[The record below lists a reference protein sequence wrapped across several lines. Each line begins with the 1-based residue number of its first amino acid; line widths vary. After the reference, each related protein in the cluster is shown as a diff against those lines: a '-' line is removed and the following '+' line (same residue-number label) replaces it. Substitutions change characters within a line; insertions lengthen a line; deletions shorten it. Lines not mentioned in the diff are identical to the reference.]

1 LREEHAER
9 LMAERTVTEAI
20 VERLL
25 DAGAR
30 LIYGVPGGECNLDF
44 IAAATKLG
52 ARFVLTRNETAAAIM
67 ACVTAELTGALGVA
81 MTTRGPGLAAAAN
94 GTAYAALDRAPLLLI
109 ADGYEDDQTYVSHQ
123 RVDQEAL
130 LAPLTKASSRLSGGN
145 PLDELERLLASA
157 LAQPPGPVYLEVAG
171 SRVRAAAPAASGAQA
186 RGAEPPPP
194 DAAALARARD
204 WLARSKRPLVLAG
217 LQARLPGRPEALRAL
232 LAAKRVPVLTTYKAK
247 GVASDHDPLV
257 LGHYIGGVA
266 EEAAMRAADLLLL
279 YGFDPVEGPPQ
290 PWRYPS
296 TPVVELAEHALQH
309 PLLRASAGVVGDIGA
324 SLASLADSIRPQWA
338 DAEIAGWKRSVSSAA
353 RVSVGAGVSPQ
364 HVVDA
369 AYAALPADCRITLDA
384 GAHMLPVLHLWR
396 SAEPNQSLISRGLS
410 TMGFALPAAIASC
423 LAEPRR
429 RAVAFTG
436 DGGLMMCLGEL
447 GTAIQEKCAPIVVVF
462 NDSALTLIGVKQRR
476 RRLAPAGVGFVDVD
490 FAQIARGFGWD
501 AQRVERSAQ
510 LRPAFERAAAGSRA
524 TLIDVVI
531 DPSEYD
537 AQILALRG

>member
-1 LREEHAER
+1 
-9 LMAERTVTEAI
+9 MAERTVTEAL
-20 VERLL
+20 VERLM
-25 DAGAR
+25 DAGVR

-44 IAAATKLG
+44 IAAADKLG

-67 ACVTAELTGALGVA
+67 ACVTAELTGTPGVA
-81 MTTRGPGLAAAAN
+81 MTTRGPGLAAAVN

-109 ADGYEDDQTYVSHQ
+109 ADGYEDSDTHISHQ
-123 RVDQEAL
+123 RVDQTAM
-130 LAPLTKASSRLSGGN
+130 LAPLTKASSHLRGADPIG
-145 PLDELERLLASA
+145 ELERLLASA
-157 LAQPPGPVYLEVAG
+157 TAQPPGPVYLEVAG
-171 SRVRAAAPAASGAQA
+171 SRIRGAAPVAAAAPPRKAGSTTL
-186 RGAEPPPP
+186 
-194 DAAALARARD
+194 DAAGIARARD
-204 WLARSKRPLVLAG
+204 LLSRAKRPLVLAG
-217 LQARLPGRPEALRAL
+217 LQARLPGRPGALREL

-247 GVASDHDPLV
+247 GVVSDHDPLV

-266 EEAAMRAADLLLL
+266 EEAAMRAADLLVL

-290 PWRYPS
+290 KWRYPS
-296 TPVVELAEHALQH
+296 TPTLELTEHAFEH
-309 PLLRASAGVVGDIGA
+309 PLISATDTVIGDIGTA
-324 SLASLADSIRPQWA
+324 LTLLVDSIRPQWT
-338 DAEIAGWKRSVSSAA
+338 DAEIAALKHSIGSAA
-353 RVSVGAGVSPQ
+353 RVPVGAGISPQ

-384 GAHMLPVLHLWR
+384 GAFMLPVLHLWR

-423 LAEPRR
+423 LAEPKR

-436 DGGLMMCLGEL
+436 DGGLMMCLGEF

-476 RRLAPAGVGFVDVD
+476 RRLAPGGVDFVDVD
-490 FAQIARGFGWD
+490 FAQTARGFGWD
-501 AQRVERSAQ
+501 AHRVERSEDLQ
-510 LRPAFERAAAGSRA
+510 PAFAKAAASQRA

>member
-1 LREEHAER
+1 
-9 LMAERTVTEAI
+9 MAERTITEAL
-20 VERLL
+20 VQRLA
-25 DAGAR
+25 DAGVR

-44 IAAATKLG
+44 IAAADKLG
-52 ARFVLTRNETAAAIM
+52 VRFVLTRNETAAAIM
-67 ACVTAELTGALGVA
+67 ACVTAELTGTTGVA

-94 GTAYAALDRAPLLLI
+94 GTAYAALDRAPLLLV
-109 ADGYEDDQTYVSHQ
+109 ADGYEDDQAYVSHQ
-123 RVDQEAL
+123 RIDQAAL
-130 LAPLTKASSRLSGGN
+130 LAPLTKASSRLRDGN

-157 LAQPPGPVYLEVAG
+157 AAQPPGPVYLEVAG
-171 SRVRAAAPAASGAQA
+171 SRIRGAAPAATPA
-186 RGAEPPPP
+186 RPRTVRPAGL
-194 DAAALARARD
+194 DAAALRSARDLLARA
-204 WLARSKRPLVLAG
+204 KRPLVLAG
-217 LQARLPGRPEALRAL
+217 LQARLPGRPDALRAL

-266 EEAAMRAADLLLL
+266 EEPAMRAADLLLL

-290 PWRYPS
+290 KWRYAS
-296 TPVVELAEHALQH
+296 TPTVELAEHAFEH
-309 PLLRASAGVVGDIGA
+309 PLLEATACVVGDIGA
-324 SLASLADSIRPQWA
+324 ALTALADSIHPQWT
-338 DAEIAGWKRSVSSAA
+338 DAEIAAMKRSVASAA
-353 RVSVGAGVSPQ
+353 RVSVGAGISPQ

-396 SAEPNQSLISRGLS
+396 SGEPNQSLISRGLS

-423 LAEPRR
+423 LADPRR

-462 NDSALTLIGVKQRR
+462 NDSALTLIGAKQRR
-476 RRLAPAGVGFVDVD
+476 RRLAPAGVDFVDVD

-501 AQRVERSAQ
+501 AQRVERSEDLA
-510 LRPAFERAAAGSRA
+510 PAFAQVATGRA

>member
-1 LREEHAER
+1 
-9 LMAERTVTEAI
+9 MSERTVTEAL
-20 VERLL
+20 VERLM
-25 DAGAR
+25 DAGVR

-44 IAAATKLG
+44 IAAADKLG

-67 ACVTAELTGALGVA
+67 ACVTAELTGTPGVA

-123 RVDQEAL
+123 RVDQAAM
-130 LAPLTKASSRLSGGN
+130 LAPLTKASSHLRGGD

-157 LAQPPGPVYLEVAG
+157 VAQPPGPVYLEVAG
-171 SRVRAAAPAASGAQA
+171 SRIRGAAPAASRVQPRNAIA
-186 RGAEPPPP
+186 ATL
-194 DAAALARARD
+194 DAAALGRARD
-204 WLARSKRPLVLAG
+204 LLARSKRPLVLAG
-217 LQARLPGRPEALRAL
+217 LQARLPGRPDALRKL

-247 GVASDHDPLV
+247 GVASDHDALV

-266 EEAAMRAADLLLL
+266 EEGAMRAADVLLL

-290 PWRYPS
+290 KWRYAA
-296 TPVVELAEHALQH
+296 TPTVELTEHAFEH
-309 PLLRASAGVVGDIGA
+309 PLIAATAGVIGDIGA
-324 SLASLADSIRPQWA
+324 ALTSLADSIRPQWTDVEVA
-338 DAEIAGWKRSVSSAA
+338 AMKRSIGSAA
-353 RVSVGAGVSPQ
+353 RVAVGAGISPQ

-384 GAHMLPVLHLWR
+384 GAFMLPVLHLWR
-396 SAEPNQSLISRGLS
+396 AAEPNQSLISRGLS

-423 LAEPRR
+423 LSDPAR

-476 RRLAPAGVGFVDVD
+476 RQLAPGGVDFVDVD

-501 AQRVERSAQ
+501 AQRVERSEDLA
-510 LRPAFERAAAGSRA
+510 PAFAQAVASRRA

>member
-1 LREEHAER
+1 ML
-9 LMAERTVTEAI
+9 ERTITEAL
-20 VERLL
+20 VERLI
-25 DAGAR
+25 DAGVR
-30 LIYGVPGGECNLDF
+30 VIYGVPGGECNLDF
-44 IAAATKLG
+44 IAAAEKLG

-67 ACVTAELTGALGVA
+67 ASVTAELTGTIGVA
-81 MTTRGPGLAAAAN
+81 MTTRGPGLAAAVN

-109 ADGYEDDQTYVSHQ
+109 ADGYEDEQRYVSHQ
-123 RVDQEAL
+123 RVDQAAV
-130 LAPLTKASSRLSGGN
+130 LAPLTKAASRLRGD
-145 PLDELERLLASA
+145 PLEELERLLASA
-157 LAQPPGPVYLEVAG
+157 TAQPPGPVYLEVAG
-171 SRVRAAAPAASGAQA
+171 SLIRGAAAPDAARTRRRGSAVGVGAT
-186 RGAEPPPP
+186 P
-194 DAAALARARD
+194 DAAAIERARA
-204 WLARSKRPLVLAG
+204 LFARSKRPLVLAG
-217 LQARLPGRPEALRAL
+217 LQARLQGRAQALRAL

-247 GVASDHDPLV
+247 GVVSDHDSLV

-296 TPVVELAEHALQH
+296 TPTVELSEHAFEH
-309 PLLRASAGVVGDIGA
+309 PLLEANAAVIGDIGA
-324 SLASLADSIRPQWA
+324 SLGSLAGSIHAQWD
-338 DAEIAGWKRSVSSAA
+338 DAEVSALKHSIGNAA
-353 RVSVGAGVSPQ
+353 RVKPGAGVSPQ

-384 GAHMLPVLHLWR
+384 GAFMLPVLHLWR
-396 SAEPNQSLISRGLS
+396 SAEPSQALISRGLS

-423 LAEPRR
+423 LADPER

-447 GTAIQEKCAPIVVVF
+447 GTAIQEKCTPILVVF
-462 NDSALTLIGVKQRR
+462 NDSALTLIGVKQKR
-476 RRLAPAGVGFVDVD
+476 RRLAPAGVEFVDAD

-501 AQRVERSAQ
+501 AWRVEGSAE
-510 LRPAFERAAAGSRA
+510 LGPAFERAASSSRA

-531 DPSEYD
+531 DPTEYD

>member
-1 LREEHAER
+1 
-9 LMAERTVTEAI
+9 MAERTITEAL

-25 DAGAR
+25 LVGVR

-44 IAAATKLG
+44 IAAAGKLG

-67 ACVTAELTGALGVA
+67 ACVTAELTGTPGVA

-94 GTAYAALDRAPLLLI
+94 GAAYAALDRAPLLLV

-123 RVDQEAL
+123 RVDQPAM
-130 LAPLTKASSRLSGGN
+130 LAPLTKASSSLRVGN

-157 LAQPPGPVYLEVAG
+157 VAQPPGPVYLEVAG
-171 SRVRAAAPAASGAQA
+171 SRIRGAAHAVSAARPRNAGSAPLDPAELERA
-186 RGAEPPPP
+186 RGL
-194 DAAALARARD
+194 LARAE
-204 WLARSKRPLVLAG
+204 RPLVLAG

-290 PWRYPS
+290 QWRYSS
-296 TPVVELAEHALQH
+296 TPAVELIEHAFEH
-309 PLLRASAGVVGDIGA
+309 PLFAASASVVGDIGA
-324 SLASLADSIRPQWA
+324 ALAALADSIRPQWE
-338 DAEIAGWKRSVSSAA
+338 DAEIATLKRSVASAA
-353 RVSVGAGVSPQ
+353 RVQPGAGISPQ

-369 AYAALPADCRITLDA
+369 AYAQLPADCRITVDA
-384 GAHMLPVLHLWR
+384 GAFMLPVLHLWR

-423 LAEPRR
+423 LADPSR

-447 GTAIQEKCAPIVVVF
+447 GTAIQENCAPIVVVF

-476 RRLAPAGVGFVDVD
+476 RKLAPGGVDFVDVD
-490 FAQIARGFGWD
+490 FAQIARGFGWE
-501 AQRVERSAQ
+501 ARRVERAQ
-510 LRPAFERAAAGSRA
+510 DLEPAFAQAAASRRA

-531 DPSEYD
+531 DPTEYD